1 MSYSPLIYHNILK
14 VSNCQE
20 KFFWGEIMGTNKPR
34 IQAIVEQEYY
44 EKFSYLCKRDKRSES
59 NFASMIIEKYI
70 DEYEKIHGEIK
81 VE

>member
-1 MSYSPLIYHNILK
+1 
-14 VSNCQE
+14 
-20 KFFWGEIMGTNKPR
+20 MGTNKPR